1 MYLYSALNYSLTPRP
16 PFTFLGMVVARVR
29 ISKLTSEAYK
39 EAFRAMFSTIKADHP
54 KFTVGKTLYGV
65 IVDWSDAQIR
75 GLKEAVGSELA
86 MEIIKGCQVC

>member
-1 MYLYSALNYSLTPRP
+1 MLESA
-16 PFTFLGMVVARVR
+16 
-29 ISKLTSEAYK
+29 KLTV
-39 EAFRAMFSTIKADHP
+39 KADHP

-86 MEIIKGCQVC
+86 MGIIKGCQVCSVHSLHV